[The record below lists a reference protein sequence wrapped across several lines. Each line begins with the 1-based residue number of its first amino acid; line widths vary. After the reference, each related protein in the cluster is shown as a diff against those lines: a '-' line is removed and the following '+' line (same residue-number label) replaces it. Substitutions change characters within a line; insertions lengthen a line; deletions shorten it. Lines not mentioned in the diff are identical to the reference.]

1 MTTDTFTLPDSA
13 VGQRVDPALPTRSM
27 PPHATEKAATV
38 RVPQLRRGGWHL
50 FRQLLSNESAT
61 DHLRVLGPTGGPL
74 GAFRLI

>member
-27 PPHATEKAATV
+27 PATAAEKEATV
-38 RVPQLRRGGWHL
+38 RLPRMRRGGWNLVRH
-50 FRQLLSNESAT
+50 LLSDESAS